1 MDILNNLIEPYAIV
15 AFFIGLVS
23 AISLPLGTITSAF
36 WKPGDRA
43 MAFLMAFGGG
53 ALLAALT
60 IDLVG
65 SALKKGHFHILAF
78 GCIAGSF
85 LFIGLNHIIND
96 YGGFLRKAST
106 TVYYIR
112 RKGRERFKRILS
124 HVKRIDLFNNLP
136 EEEVEELISCVV
148 RQNYPKGTTIY
159 QKSDPSKYL
168 YIIESGKVDLL
179 DPKDGMRSFSHLE
192 KKDVF
197 ARMAFFTGRPHATVA
212 VATTNASIWLI
223 PKKNFETLIQHT
235 HQLAEK
241 LRNVLKGDEV
251 AKYLIERQEM
261 SLEDS
266 KEWVERM
273 IQHYRGE
280 DLSNNDRLGTE
291 MEFKQ
296 IVGKIKRIPI
306 FQNLPLDEIDK
317 IASLFFRKHHQKG
330 YTFFHQN
337 EPTDRMY
344 IIDHG
349 EVSLIDHE
357 NKMRMM
363 MTLTDYDAFGVMSFL
378 TGAQHSMTAVAAEDS
393 TVWILQKQDFEHL
406 LKTSPQFARTVGDYI
421 KQGEVSDYLTL
432 KQHFDTN
439 QAVRWTQKA
448 VKRMD
453 FGKQIP
459 SVKEMVKTFKENS
472 GAPVAIWIGIF
483 LDGIPESLV
492 IGAYMVHTSHISLS
506 LIAGLFL
513 SNYPEAL
520 SSSVGMRQQGLSF
533 KRVLLMW
540 TSLMIF
546 TGIGA
551 SLGNMF
557 FAEAPEM
564 LFSLIEGIAAGAML
578 TMIAET
584 MLPEAYFK
592 GGSIVGISTLMGFL
606 TPIYFKTLEF
616 PFP

>member
-1 MDILNNLIEPYAIV
+1 MDILKNVIEPHIIA
-15 AFFIGLVS
+15 AFIIGLIS
-23 AISLPLGTITSAF
+23 ALSLPLGTITSVF

-65 SALKKGHFHILAF
+65 SALKKGHFYILAV
-78 GCIAGSF
+78 GCIVGSF

-106 TVYYIR
+106 TVYHIR
-112 RKGRERFKRILS
+112 RKGRKRFKRILS
-124 HVKRIDLFNNLP
+124 HVRRVDLFSNLP
-136 EEEVEELISCVV
+136 EEEVEELISCFI
-148 RQNYPKGTTIY
+148 RQKYPKGTTLY
-159 QKSDPSKYL
+159 QKNDPCKYL
-168 YIIESGKVDLL
+168 YIIESGRVDLL
-179 DPKDGMRSFSHLE
+179 DPKEDMKPFSNLG
-192 KKDVF
+192 KNDVF
-197 ARMAFFTGRPHATVA
+197 ARMAFFTSCPHATVA
-212 VATTNASIWLI
+212 VAATNASIWLI
-223 PKKNFETLIQHT
+223 SKKNFEIIIQHT
-235 HQLAEK
+235 PHLAERLRK
-241 LRNVLKGDEV
+241 LLKGNEV

-261 SLEDS
+261 SSENS
-266 KEWVERM
+266 QEWVNRM

-280 DLSNNDRLGTE
+280 DQPQKEGQETE
-291 MEFKQ
+291 TEFKQ
-296 IVGKIKRIPI
+296 ILEQVKRVPI
-306 FQNLPLDEIDK
+306 FQKLPSEEVNE
-317 IASLFFRKHHQKG
+317 IASLFFRKRYQKG
-330 YTFFHQN
+330 YTFFHQH
-337 EPTDRMY
+337 EPAERMY

-349 EVSLIDHE
+349 EISLIDPE
-357 NKMRMM
+357 NKMRMLM
-363 MTLTDYDAFGVMSFL
+363 PLTDYDAFGVMSFL
-378 TGAQHSMTAVAAEDS
+378 TGTQHTMTAVAAEDS
-393 TVWILQKQDFEHL
+393 TVWVLQKQEFEHL
-406 LKTSPQFARTVGDYI
+406 LKSSPQFACAVEDYI
-421 KQGEVSDYLTL
+421 KQEVVSEYLTQ

-448 VKRMD
+448 IKSMEH
-453 FGKQIP
+453 GKHIP
-459 SVKEMVKTFKENS
+459 SAKEMVKAFKENK
-472 GAPVAIWIGIF
+472 GAPVAIWLGIF

-492 IGAYMVHTSHISLS
+492 IGAYMIHTNHISLS

-533 KRVLLMW
+533 KRILIMW

-551 SLGNMF
+551 ALGNMF

-606 TPIYFKTLEF
+606 TPIYFKTLE
-616 PFP
+616 